1 MLTMFALGVLG
12 GIVYS
17 FSSIVVAI
25 WIGRR
30 IRRAKLLAEWRDVC
44 DIVDQSIAEV
54 DREQA
59 AQAS

>member
-1 MLTMFALGVLG
+1 MLVPFALGVLG

-17 FSSIVVAI
+17 FSTIVVAI

-30 IRRAKLLAEWRDVC
+30 IRKARLMAEWRKVC

-54 DREQA
+54 DRER